1 MDGAQ
6 TRISAVRSRLDKDA
20 GRSMAIVRWLQSGS
34 AAVRDWLLWQVVPI
48 VVFALAWLGF
58 CAFCFTV
65 LVPSGELG
73 VDQWR
78 AKLMTTVGVVAASVF
93 WVSFVTVRTDP
104 LLDGLLYPVCALS
117 DARCLP
123 LDRRTNAK
131 GRFQCSE
138 GARST

>member
-20 GRSMAIVRWLQSGS
+20 GGSMAIVRWLQSGS

-48 VVFALAWLGF
+48 VVFALGWLGF

-93 WVSFVTVRTDP
+93 WVSFVMVRTE
-104 LLDGLLYPVCALS
+104 
-117 DARCLP
+117 
-123 LDRRTNAK
+123 N
-131 GRFQCSE
+131 
-138 GARST
+138 

>member
-1 MDGAQ
+1 MQAACLAAAVDWPVDGAQ

-20 GRSMAIVRWLQSGS
+20 GRSIAIVRVLRSGS
-34 AAVRDWLLWQVVPI
+34 VAVRDWLLWQVVPI

-93 WVSFVTVRTDP
+93 WVSFVTVRIHHSSAYVTP
-104 LLDGLLYPVCALS
+104 RLWS
-117 DARCLP
+117 
-123 LDRRTNAK
+123 
-131 GRFQCSE
+131 F
-138 GARST
+138 